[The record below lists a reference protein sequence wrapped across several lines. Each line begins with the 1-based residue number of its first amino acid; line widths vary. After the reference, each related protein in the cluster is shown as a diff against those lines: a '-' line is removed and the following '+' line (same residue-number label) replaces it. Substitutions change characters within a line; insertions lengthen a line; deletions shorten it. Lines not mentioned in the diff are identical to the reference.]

1 MSKRNIGISMIAA
14 GVLLILVSLL
24 ADTIGLGANTAVIG
38 WKQILGAVVGAAAG
52 IGGFFLMRH
61 N

>member
-1 MSKRNIGISMIAA
+1 MSKRNLGIAMIVA

-38 WKQILGAVVGAAAG
+38 WKQILGAVVGSALG
-52 IGGFFLMRH
+52 IGGFFFMRQK
-61 N
+61 

>member
-52 IGGFFLMRH
+52 IGGFFLMRR